1 MIAHFR
7 IIFFAFLA
15 LALGIWLTSLC
26 YYASSLYLI
35 IFVSCIG
42 LMLIIALFY
51 LLFKNK
57 FFSFFWNI
65 KWHLVLIAVFIGLGV
80 GLFHIAV
87 AQHQVNFIPEK
98 KVTYGISGI
107 VDTNYIEKEKG
118 VYFILSDAKV
128 INNGIDQDLNFNVFV
143 YMYYPE
149 DGGRYSEQEL
159 EKILPGNFV
168 YMTSKIVYT
177 PVFDDEINTFAYSS
191 GFQYSCFTS
200 LDNVVAIDGKMGF
213 WDSIREHIRGMY
225 KENMDEIYAGLAFS
239 ILVGDK
245 TELDPNISNNFAI
258 SGIFHVIAVSGLN
271 TAFIVML
278 LMFFLKKL
286 RIKWLK
292 LGIVLTVLV
301 FYAILCDL
309 TPSVVRASLMSIFL
323 LITHLFGKQGDNL
336 TSISLSGII
345 ILLFYPLYVFDLGFL
360 LSYAGTFGIF
370 LLYKPLTRLF
380 ERMKFKKL
388 SSPLALT
395 LSATIATT
403 PLIVNAFGY
412 MPTWG
417 LIGNLILVPL
427 FGYAFMLLFLVT
439 VVALILPFFAKVLWL
454 MQWGFWL
461 VDKGAW
467 LITLL
472 PYNMIYPKPTPSW
485 GLVGYYTGCFYMSN
499 FCVAKAPIKYS
510 LVASSFAVFW
520 IAFILAQCFTL

>member
-1 MIAHFR
+1 M
-7 IIFFAFLA
+7 
-15 LALGIWLTSLC
+15 
-26 YYASSLYLI
+26 
-35 IFVSCIG
+35 
-42 LMLIIALFY
+42 
-51 LLFKNK
+51 
-57 FFSFFWNI
+57 
-65 KWHLVLIAVFIGLGV
+65 IAVFIGLGV

-98 KVTYGISGI
+98 KVTYGISGV

-191 GFQYSCFTS
+191 GFQYSCFTN

-258 SGIFHVIAVSGLN
+258 SGIIHVIAVSGLN

-336 TSISLSGII
+336 TSI
-345 ILLFYPLYVFDLGFL
+345 
-360 LSYAGTFGIF
+360 
-370 LLYKPLTRLF
+370 
-380 ERMKFKKL
+380 
-388 SSPLALT
+388 
-395 LSATIATT
+395 
-403 PLIVNAFGY
+403 
-412 MPTWG
+412 
-417 LIGNLILVPL
+417 
-427 FGYAFMLLFLVT
+427 
-439 VVALILPFFAKVLWL
+439 
-454 MQWGFWL
+454 
-461 VDKGAW
+461 
-467 LITLL
+467 
-472 PYNMIYPKPTPSW
+472 
-485 GLVGYYTGCFYMSN
+485 
-499 FCVAKAPIKYS
+499 
-510 LVASSFAVFW
+510 
-520 IAFILAQCFTL
+520 